1 MQPART
7 LFLVRPSQQARP
19 ENSEEGSD
27 GLRRARRMA
36 QMSPHEPPE
45 GLMQEADLGTQEHEM
60 SLNEPVFSEISLI
73 DGLLPCHGVL
83 SPAAPSR
90 AEPACVRIDA

>member
-1 MQPART
+1 
-7 LFLVRPSQQARP
+7 
-19 ENSEEGSD
+19 
-27 GLRRARRMA
+27 
-36 QMSPHEPPE
+36 
-45 GLMQEADLGTQEHEM
+45 MQEADLGTQEHEM